1 MNSRKLHAYEV
12 LLRMARVKELRAD
25 AALAAAV
32 GEQAV
37 CKTQVDA
44 VEAAR
49 SAVIV
54 ANSAC
59 VASGQRMDMARYE
72 LLTMLDASLFDR
84 LQVAVT
90 EHDAASS
97 RRIERASENV
107 TAKRYRERVGE
118 HLDHTRTSIAHEH
131 AAKAQEDAVELW
143 LESREEGA

>member
-1 MNSRKLHAYEV
+1 
-12 LLRMARVKELRAD
+12 MARVKELRAD
-25 AALAAAV
+25 AALAEAV
-32 GEQAV
+32 GEEAV

-49 SAVIV
+49 TAVIS

-59 VASGQRMDMARYE
+59 VASGQPMDMARYE
-72 LLTMLDASLFDR
+72 LLTMLDASLFGR
-84 LQVAVT
+84 LQVAIE
-90 EHDAASS
+90 EHDAAAN
-97 RRIERASENV
+97 RRTQRASENV

-118 HLDHTRTSIAHEH
+118 HVDHTRKVIAHEH